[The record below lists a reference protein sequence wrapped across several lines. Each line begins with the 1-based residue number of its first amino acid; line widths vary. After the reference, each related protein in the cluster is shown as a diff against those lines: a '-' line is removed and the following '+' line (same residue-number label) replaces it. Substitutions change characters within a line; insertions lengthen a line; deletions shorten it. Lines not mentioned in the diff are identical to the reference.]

1 MGSSKKI
8 IINIG
13 LSIMLAFI
21 GVFSYS
27 SITSNK
33 VPKEL
38 KSLHEKALDIN
49 IINSALANLALT
61 NNLNE
66 ATMRKDLPIAID
78 KLSKI
83 KASIDSISIT
93 DKFNPVKLE
102 LQNGLNTNTLFYK
115 QLLAILN
122 NPKGKDIDE
131 SLKNLNKYYIDSC
144 TSYNK
149 CKELDIKF
157 SKVNPNFYSNIESY
171 VYSKSTIH
179 QDDAIVELQNK
190 TFLVSF
196 ENMVD
201 KFSQINKDYILSIE
215 KCREKKASYNDVLSE
230 LEKNSFNLKELSLD
244 LYSLSIPNEGNNCY
258 EAFLKSLS
266 LYKNFNEE
274 LISSLKNEMESKK
287 NSSSNLDKLYSN
299 AKENKANFDSSYI
312 EFEELF
318 KKYKNIFN

>member
-1 MGSSKKI
+1 MSSLKKI
-8 IINIG
+8 VINIG
-13 LSIMLAFI
+13 LSFMLAFI
-21 GVFSYS
+21 GIFSYS
-27 SITSNK
+27 SINSNK

-49 IINSALANLALT
+49 IINSSLSNLALT

-66 ATMRKDLPIAID
+66 ATIRKELPTAID

-83 KASIDSISIT
+83 KTYVESMSINE
-93 DKFNPVKLE
+93 KFNTVKIE
-102 LQNGLNTNTLFYK
+102 LQNGLNANTLFYK
-115 QLLAILN
+115 QLLGILN
-122 NPKGKDIDE
+122 NPKGKDIND

-144 TSYNK
+144 TAYNK
-149 CKELDIKF
+149 CKDLDIKF

-171 VYSKSTIH
+171 IYSKSTIH

-190 TFLVSF
+190 TFLISF

-201 KFSQINKDYILSIE
+201 KFSSINKDYMLSIE
-215 KCREKKASYNDVLSE
+215 KCREKKASYNDVLNE

-274 LISSLKNEMESKK
+274 LISSLKNEIEAK
-287 NSSSNLDKLYSN
+287 NTSSSNLDKLYSN
-299 AKENKANFDSSYI
+299 AKETKANFDSSFI

>member
-1 MGSSKKI
+1 MSSLNKI

-13 LSIMLAFI
+13 LSFMIAFV
-21 GVFSYS
+21 GMFSYS
-27 SITSNK
+27 SISSDK

-38 KSLHEKALDIN
+38 KSLHEKTLDIN
-49 IINSALANLALT
+49 IINSSLANLALT

-66 ATMRKDLPIAID
+66 ANIRKELPIAID

-83 KASIDSISIT
+83 KTSIDAIPIAE
-93 DKFNPVKLE
+93 KFNTIKIE
-102 LQNGLNTNTLFYK
+102 LQTGLNSNTLFYK
-115 QLLAILN
+115 QLLGILN
-122 NPKGKDIDE
+122 NPKGKDIND

-149 CKELDIKF
+149 CTGLDIKF

-171 VYSKSTIH
+171 IYSQSTIH

-190 TFLVSF
+190 TFLISF

-201 KFSQINKDYILSIE
+201 KFSNINKDYMLSIE
-215 KCREKKASYNDVLSE
+215 KCREKKSSYTDVLNE

-274 LISSLKNEMESKK
+274 LTSSLKNEIEAK
-287 NSSSNLDKLYSN
+287 NTSSSNIDKLYSN
-299 AKENKANFDSSYI
+299 AKEIKSNFDNSFM